1 MTASTRNRRYNGSFT
16 ARPKISR
23 RKSWGRKRPA
33 TRFTAGGNADRIKV
47 RTAFEGYFKKGNLGV
62 ARILTSL
69 I

>member
-23 RKSWGRKRPA
+23 RKRWGRKRPA
-33 TRFTAGGNADRIKV
+33 TRLTADGNADRI
-47 RTAFEGYFKKGNLGV
+47 RLCAAFKNGYKSLNLGV
-62 ARILTSL
+62 AAIKTSL

>member
-33 TRFTAGGNADRIKV
+33 TQFTADGNADRTRV
-47 RTAFEGYFKKGNLGV
+47 CTVFEGYF
-62 ARILTSL
+62 
-69 I
+69 